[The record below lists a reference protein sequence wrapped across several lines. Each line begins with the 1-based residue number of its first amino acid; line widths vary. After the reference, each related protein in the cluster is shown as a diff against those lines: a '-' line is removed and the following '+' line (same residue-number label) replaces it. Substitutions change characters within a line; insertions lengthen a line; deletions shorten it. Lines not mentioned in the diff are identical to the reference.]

1 MLTIPDDVKQR
12 LASARSNVSL
22 LHVRRWDMA
31 RTELLRSELDEL
43 NQKLIELV
51 GEEEI
56 PEEELKKMGDYNKK
70 LDLYMEHLKKMRIV
84 VVRNQ
89 SNVQDDSGD
98 HLRTSTP
105 FNSIVN
111 NFADT
116 SSLNR
121 CRPVKMDQLPT
132 FDGKFAFWNAYKIM
146 IEKLLINNTSLSE
159 DLKKSMLLKTMKKD
173 PEKFVTNLIGQ
184 RLSLAEIWSRVC
196 VKFDDPQRA
205 ILEIKKDLES
215 IPRIESENDVHD
227 LKKTKDIVENANL
240 AIKNLVSDV
249 MFYTINLIQAV
260 ATRFYYK
267 AQRHMLAKI
276 KDFDQLVNYIDKLYD
291 EALCYDYNKIRK
303 DSPLKK
309 QEPPM
314 ISNSTAAITTNCYIC
329 EKFHQNNFECLKNYD
344 VKTVANL
351 IKSKG
356 LCFRCL
362 KRGHLSKNCQM
373 SSKLKC
379 DKCPRLHATE
389 MHEVIIE
396 LFQTKPKVIDESS
409 PATEESM
416 IGNAAAISVVDQSKN
431 GFEIK
436 KNSKSESRP
445 LLYGSCNGIQSRMLF
460 DYGSDVSLIDKELV
474 KDKSNDSDKNCTV
487 YSSSPLV
494 GKEASRR
501 KVSLERHKANLC
513 NVNICTRPIIDLS
526 ENESDIY
533 EPIIDLLNRQDNGDI
548 DEPIIDLLN
557 RQDNGDIDELI
568 IEDDKIIDHS
578 RNELF
583 LKSDHE
589 LLNFEIENDLNVNDE
604 DVDDDLKIVRKENG
618 RYEAR
623 LPFLSDIRPAND
635 FDKALIVWNKSFKQ
649 SENKSM
655 KNEYEKQLLAYV
667 DSDQTMVMD
676 DPNGY
681 LLPYHPIY
689 RESASAPLCIVF
701 NGSFGFDVSNQLL
714 WKGHAHGL
722 NIFDHLMKFRKGKFA
737 VSADLSKAFLQM
749 KVSTFGLVSSPV
761 ILTSVTKK
769 LLCEQNFGTIAKSQI
784 KQHHEMLLHDGIETT
799 VPNLYHIEKKS
810 VYYCKFCQIEK
821 RKPVDQPFTQLPST
835 RTSFVALFEAVCIVL
850 FDLLRYRNRK
860 KFFESCLGYFF
871 TAENEEDNDHEPEA
885 TTSTNRGR
893 PIGSTNRKYTVCE
906 ERLKTLQ
913 NFELKILKP
922 GNYLGLEFRQDKSKR
937 EIYVCQKSYILLK
950 LKQFNLD
957 NSKTMN
963 TPISSTNDWYLES
976 TTRETTIGTLVSLN
990 GPIIWS
996 SKRAKCIIDSTCEAE
1011 YIATSKCSKDIQ
1023 WLLILMDYLRLNIPK
1038 PIIFNDN
1045 QAAIRQI
1052 HGEVVSQK
1060 LRHIDVK
1067 FHRIRSL
1074 LGKVDVEYIQSSQ
1087 QLADILT
1094 KALSTQLHQN
1104 LIDKLFNVLVAE

>member
-860 KFFESCLGYFF
+860 KFFGLLATGFVSRNHDLLMKIEKLWKQKYFDSLIQRRRCDWPLKF
-871 TAENEEDNDHEPEA
+871 KFFEIFYDRLRTYPFW
-885 TTSTNRGR
+885 NRR
-893 PIGSTNRKYTVCE
+893 GSVVKWVVLD
-906 ERLKTLQ
+906 ERAKQLAQ
-913 NFELKILKP
+913 
-922 GNYLGLEFRQDKSKR
+922 
-937 EIYVCQKSYILLK
+937 ILLK
-950 LKQFNLD
+950 KSERASISKKIVHVFCCQNFCIYCLVFCFLNCIKIQSFN
-957 NSKTMN
+957 K
-963 TPISSTNDWYLES
+963 
-976 TTRETTIGTLVSLN
+976 
-990 GPIIWS
+990 
-996 SKRAKCIIDSTCEAE
+996 
-1011 YIATSKCSKDIQ
+1011 
-1023 WLLILMDYLRLNIPK
+1023 LRL
-1038 PIIFNDN
+1038 FN
-1045 QAAIRQI
+1045 
-1052 HGEVVSQK
+1052 
-1060 LRHIDVK
+1060 
-1067 FHRIRSL
+1067 
-1074 LGKVDVEYIQSSQ
+1074 
-1087 QLADILT
+1087 
-1094 KALSTQLHQN
+1094 
-1104 LIDKLFNVLVAE
+1104 

>member
-56 PEEELKKMGDYNKK
+56 PEEELKRMSDYNTK
-70 LDLYMEHLKKMRIV
+70 LDLYIEHIKKMNAV

-89 SNVQDDSGD
+89 FDDLNGTGSV
-98 HLRTSTP
+98 HRSSTR
-105 FNSIVN
+105 FNTIVHDL
-111 NFADT
+111 ADT
-116 SSLNR
+116 SLSNR

-146 IEKLLINNTSLSE
+146 IKNLLIDNTSISE
-159 DLKKSMLLKTMKKD
+159 DLKKSMLLKTMKNE
-173 PEKFVTNLIGQ
+173 PERLVMNLIGQ
-184 RLSLAEIWSRVC
+184 RLSLSEIWTRIC
-196 VKFDDPQRA
+196 AKFDDPQCA

-215 IPRIESENDVHD
+215 IPRIESENDVHN
-227 LKKTKDIVENANL
+227 LKRTKDIVENANL

-260 ATRFYYK
+260 AAKFYYK
-267 AQRHMLAKI
+267 AHRHMLAKI
-276 KDFDQLVNYIDKLYD
+276 KDFDQLVSYIDKLYD

-314 ISNSTAAITTNCYIC
+314 ISNSTAAITTNCCFIC
-329 EKFHQNNFECLKNYD
+329 DKLHRNNFECLKNYD

-389 MHEVIIE
+389 MPEVIIE

-409 PATEESM
+409 PATEELTV
-416 IGNAAAISVVDQSKN
+416 GNTAAISVVDQSKN
-431 GFEIK
+431 VFEIK

-460 DYGSDVSLIDKELV
+460 GYGSDVSLIDKELV
-474 KDKSNDSDKNCTV
+474 KDKSNDSDKNRIV

-494 GKEASRR
+494 GTEASRR
-501 KVSLERHKANLC
+501 KVSLEKHKANLC
-513 NVNICTRPIIDLS
+513 NVNICTRPIIDLP
-526 ENESDIY
+526 ENE
-533 EPIIDLLNRQDNGDI
+533 NI
-548 DEPIIDLLN
+548 DEPIIEN
-557 RQDNGDIDELI
+557 
-568 IEDDKIIDHS
+568 DKIIDHS
-578 RNELF
+578 MNELF
-583 LKSDHE
+583 LKSDPE
-589 LLNFEIENDLNVNDE
+589 LLKFEIENDLNVNDE

-667 DSDQTMVMD
+667 ANDQAMVTD

-769 LLCEQNFGTIAKSQI
+769 LLCEQNFGTIAKSRI

-799 VPNLYHIEKKS
+799 IPNLYHIEKKS
-810 VYYCKFCQIEK
+810 VYYSKFCQIEK

-835 RTSFVALFEAVCIVL
+835 RTSFVAILEAVCIVF

-860 KFFESCLGYFF
+860 KFFGLLVIGLGSCNHDLLMKIEKLWKQKYFDSLIQRRRCDWPLKF
-871 TAENEEDNDHEPEA
+871 KFFEIFYDRLRTYPF
-885 TTSTNRGR
+885 G
-893 PIGSTNRKYTVCE
+893 IG
-906 ERLKTLQ
+906 
-913 NFELKILKP
+913 
-922 GNYLGLEFRQDKSKR
+922 GG
-937 EIYVCQKSYILLK
+937 
-950 LKQFNLD
+950 
-957 NSKTMN
+957 
-963 TPISSTNDWYLES
+963 
-976 TTRETTIGTLVSLN
+976 VS
-990 GPIIWS
+990 
-996 SKRAKCIIDSTCEAE
+996 
-1011 YIATSKCSKDIQ
+1011 
-1023 WLLILMDYLRLNIPK
+1023 
-1038 PIIFNDN
+1038 
-1045 QAAIRQI
+1045 
-1052 HGEVVSQK
+1052 
-1060 LRHIDVK
+1060 
-1067 FHRIRSL
+1067 
-1074 LGKVDVEYIQSSQ
+1074 
-1087 QLADILT
+1087 
-1094 KALSTQLHQN
+1094 
-1104 LIDKLFNVLVAE
+1104 

>member
-557 RQDNGDIDELI
+557 RQDNGDIDIEPI
-568 IEDDKIIDHS
+568 IENDKII
-578 RNELF
+578 EY
-583 LKSDHE
+583 
-589 LLNFEIENDLNVNDE
+589 
-604 DVDDDLKIVRKENG
+604 VDDDFKIVRKENG
-618 RYEAR
+618 RYGAR

-635 FDKALIVWNKSFKQ
+635 FDRALIVSNKLIKQ
-649 SENKSM
+649 LENKSM

-667 DSDQTMVMD
+667 DNDQ
-676 DPNGY
+676 
-681 LLPYHPIY
+681 
-689 RESASAPLCIVF
+689 
-701 NGSFGFDVSNQLL
+701 
-714 WKGHAHGL
+714 
-722 NIFDHLMKFRKGKFA
+722 A
-737 VSADLSKAFLQM
+737 VY
-749 KVSTFGLVSSPV
+749 
-761 ILTSVTKK
+761 
-769 LLCEQNFGTIAKSQI
+769 N
-784 KQHHEMLLHDGIETT
+784 EMLFHDGIETT
-799 VPNLYHIEKKS
+799 IPNLYHMEMKY
-810 VYYCKFCQIEK
+810 VDYGKFSQIEK
-821 RKPVDQPFTQLPST
+821 RKPVDQPFTQLQST
-835 RTSFVALFEAVCIVL
+835 RTSFVAIFEAIQ
-850 FDLLRYRNRK
+850 
-860 KFFESCLGYFF
+860 S
-871 TAENEEDNDHEPEA
+871 
-885 TTSTNRGR
+885 
-893 PIGSTNRKYTVCE
+893 
-906 ERLKTLQ
+906 
-913 NFELKILKP
+913 
-922 GNYLGLEFRQDKSKR
+922 
-937 EIYVCQKSYILLK
+937 
-950 LKQFNLD
+950 FN
-957 NSKTMN
+957 K
-963 TPISSTNDWYLES
+963 
-976 TTRETTIGTLVSLN
+976 
-990 GPIIWS
+990 
-996 SKRAKCIIDSTCEAE
+996 
-1011 YIATSKCSKDIQ
+1011 
-1023 WLLILMDYLRLNIPK
+1023 LRL
-1038 PIIFNDN
+1038 FN
-1045 QAAIRQI
+1045 
-1052 HGEVVSQK
+1052 
-1060 LRHIDVK
+1060 
-1067 FHRIRSL
+1067 
-1074 LGKVDVEYIQSSQ
+1074 
-1087 QLADILT
+1087 
-1094 KALSTQLHQN
+1094 
-1104 LIDKLFNVLVAE
+1104 